1 MKGFFR
7 EILITAVLAVVIFL
21 GVNTTVQTSVVVGAS
36 MEPSFHEGERVL
48 INKVAYSFGEPERGD
63 VIIFKP
69 PGSHAQEDYI
79 KRIIALPGDTVEV
92 KSGTTYVNGYPLE
105 EPYILAH
112 PQYTFAEIRLDDGS
126 YFVLGDNRRNSN
138 DSHTGWLVPRE
149 NIVGKAW
156 INLWPPESWGLVP
169 YYPLEEQLEGSPGG

>member
-1 MKGFFR
+1 MKAFFR
-7 EILITAVLAVVIFL
+7 EIIVTALLAVVIFL
-21 GVNTTVQTSVVVGAS
+21 VVNTTLQTSVVVGAS
-36 MEPSFHEGERVL
+36 MEPSFHEGERII
-48 INKVAYSFGEPERGD
+48 INKVAYSLSDPARGD

-69 PGSHAQEDYI
+69 PGAGSEDYI

-92 KSGTTYVNGYPLE
+92 KSGTTYVNGSPLE

-112 PQYTFAEIRLDDGS
+112 PQYTVPEMKVDDGS

-138 DSHTGWLVPRE
+138 DSHTGWVVPRG

-156 INLWPPESWGLVP
+156 INIWPPDNWGPVP
-169 YYPLEEQLEGSPGG
+169 DYNLAEELKGSPGD